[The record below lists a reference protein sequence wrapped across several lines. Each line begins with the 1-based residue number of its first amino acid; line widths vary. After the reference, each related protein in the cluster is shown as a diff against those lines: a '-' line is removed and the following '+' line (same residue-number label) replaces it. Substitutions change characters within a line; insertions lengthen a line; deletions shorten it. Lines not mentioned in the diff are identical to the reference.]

1 MKISIAYMR
10 DLERQVAKGKITYSR
25 MVELL
30 NERANEP
37 NTSEPIVSSQV
48 YEPEYVLNLVES
60 YFGPGAAKGCAE
72 RLRQIQV
79 KGFTAENDDQYDGS
93 ELAKASASYILPEES
108 RSMVQCAWRKVVP
121 CFFPR
126 WNIDWWKPTPNN
138 RSRELEKGIALG
150 MAEIDR
156 LERKEEQK

>member
-1 MKISIAYMR
+1 MKILIAYMR
-10 DLERQVAKGKITYSR
+10 DLEREVAKGKITYIR

-37 NTSEPIVSSQV
+37 NTYEPIVSSQV
-48 YEPEYVLNLVES
+48 YELEYVLKLVKS

-79 KGFTAENDDQYDGS
+79 KGFTPENDDQYDGG

-108 RSMVQCAWRKVVP
+108 RSMVQCAWRKIVP
-121 CFFPR
+121 LFFPR

-156 LERKEEQK
+156 LKRKEESK